1 MISNYNKFLKEKQ
14 MRDILN
20 LLDSILIESEGLT
33 NRKTGAVFTNPAGQ
47 KAFFK
52 QIAFF
57 PVDGGAYQSPEEL
70 AQAISQIEAQLG
82 RQIDFVGTIM
92 KQGGFGVAEFELEDG
107 QPLFAG
113 KHFRQIQI
121 PYNKNNWKN
130 DQVPGEYRLQ
140 TKSTK
145 KESAGYG
152 PSDVLKN
159 LDGQTTQSLIAQISE
174 KFGPDSPLVMAANYV
189 AQGKK
194 SFVIPGDGIQFEAF
208 RDYFCEILHPMAMA
222 SGAYDGN
229 AKEAEKIFFRGS
241 SFAKAA
247 ISFSASKTNG
257 LYDSLMESGGNK
269 IKLSSKGAGGAAAS
283 VSNLSE
289 AVDILARSSKS
300 QDMLN
305 KYKKTI
311 DIIQT
316 IKKSSADM
324 GPVELGAELG
334 IINDTEAQ
342 AIIKLRDDPAR
353 YRDMEAQIQS
363 GNKPRWMTKNLLNIW
378 NSVGVKVPDKATP
391 YNKLLAGLAKSV
403 GTYLNT
409 KTDFGDAAT
418 AILNHSA
425 LVQVDTIATQLPTGE
440 IKLDHFQTTYPS
452 EVVSDV
458 AVLAGDT
465 YMSHKV
471 HGRFSFKIYYGK
483 SKPSQAEL
491 AGDSD
496 SSVSAPVDP
505 APASTTSDELDT
517 VTQKRSKVTA
527 RAGGVE
533 KLGSEKTLGRKRQGQ

>member
-1 MISNYNKFLKEKQ
+1 

-20 LLDSILIESEGLT
+20 LLDFVLTESEGLT
-33 NRKTGAVFTNPAGQ
+33 NRKPGAVFTNPDGQ
-47 KAFFK
+47 KALFK

-57 PVDGGAYQSPEEL
+57 PADGGAYQTPEEL
-70 AQAISQIEAQLG
+70 TQAVSQIESQLG
-82 RQIDFVGTIM
+82 YQIDFVGAVM
-92 KQGGFGVAEFELEDG
+92 RQGGFGVAEFELENG

-113 KHFRQIQI
+113 KYFKQIQV

-152 PSDVLKN
+152 PSDVLTN
-159 LDGQTTQSLIAQISE
+159 LDTQNTQSLLTQIAA
-174 KFGPDSPLVMAANYV
+174 KFGADSPLVMAAKLV
-189 AQGKK
+189 AAGKK
-194 SFVIPGDGIQFEAF
+194 SFVIPCDGIQFEAF

-222 SGAYDGN
+222 SGAFDGN
-229 AKEAEKIFFRGS
+229 AKEAEKIFFKGS

-289 AVDILARSSKS
+289 AVDILARTGKS

-305 KYKKTI
+305 QYQKTI

-316 IKKSSADM
+316 IKKVSAKQAPID
-324 GPVELGAELG
+324 LGLSLG
-334 IINDTEAQ
+334 IINQKEAQ
-342 AIIKLRDDPAR
+342 AITDLATDPTR
-353 YRDMEAQIQS
+353 YRTMETQIQA
-363 GNKPRWMTKNLLNIW
+363 GQLPKWMTKNLLNIW

-391 YNKLLAGLAKSV
+391 YNKILAGLAKSV

-425 LVQVDTIATQLPTGE
+425 LIQVDTIATQLPSGE

-458 AVLAGDT
+458 AVLSGDT
-465 YMSHKV
+465 YMSHHV

-496 SSVSAPVDP
+496 SSVSVSIEPDQ
-505 APASTTSDELDT
+505 APASTTPDDLDT
-517 VTQKRSKVTA
+517 VTQKRTKITA
-527 RAGGVE
+527 RAGGVDPAK
-533 KLGSEKTLGRKRQGQ
+533 KLGSEKTLGRKRQK

>member
-1 MISNYNKFLKEKQ
+1 

-20 LLDSILIESEGLT
+20 LLESVLAESEGLT
-33 NRKTGAVFTNPAGQ
+33 NRKPGAVFTNPAGQ

-57 PVDGGAYQSPEEL
+57 PADGGAYQTPEEL
-70 AQAISQIEAQLG
+70 AQAVSDIESQLG
-82 RQIDFVGTIM
+82 YQIDFVGTIM
-92 KQGGFGVAEFELEDG
+92 KQGGFGVAEFELENG

-113 KHFRQIQI
+113 KYFRQIQV
-121 PYNKNNWKN
+121 PYNNNNWKN
-130 DQVPGEYRLQ
+130 DQVPGEYKLQ

-159 LDGQTTQSLIAQISE
+159 LDNQNTQSLIAQISE

-189 AQGKK
+189 ASGKK

-222 SGAYDGN
+222 SGAFDGN
-229 AKEAEKIFFRGS
+229 AKEAEKIFFKGS
-241 SFAKAA
+241 GFSKAA
-247 ISFSASKTNG
+247 ISFSSSKTNG
-257 LYDSLMESGGNK
+257 LYDSLMETGGNK

-289 AVDILARSSKS
+289 AVDILARAGKS
-300 QDMLN
+300 QEMLN

-311 DIIQT
+311 DIIQN
-316 IKKSSADM
+316 IKRDS
-324 GPVELGAELG
+324 AELG
-334 IINDTEAQ
+334 PINLALSLDIINQAEAN
-342 AIIKLRDDPAR
+342 AIIKLKDDPTR
-353 YRDMEAQIQS
+353 YRNMEAEIQA
-363 GNKPRWMTKNLLNIW
+363 GDRPKWMTKNLLNIW

-391 YNKLLAGLAKSV
+391 FYKILAGLAKSV

-409 KTDFGDAAT
+409 KTDFGSAAA

-425 LVQVDTIATQLPTGE
+425 LIQVDTIATQLPSGE
-440 IKLDHFQTTYPS
+440 IKLEHFQTTYPS

-471 HGRFSFKIYYGK
+471 HGRFSFKIYYGN
-483 SKPSQAEL
+483 SRPDQAEL
-491 AGDSD
+491 AGGSD
-496 SSVSAPVDP
+496 SSVSAKIDDDVPKRNEPD
-505 APASTTSDELDT
+505 DLDT
-517 VTQKRSKVTA
+517 ATQKRSKVTA

-533 KLGSEKTLGRKRQGQ
+533 PDKKLGSEKTLGRKRQR

>member
-1 MISNYNKFLKEKQ
+1 

-20 LLDSILIESEGLT
+20 LLDLVLTESEGLT
-33 NRKTGAVFTNPAGQ
+33 NRKPGAVFTNPAGQ

-57 PVDGGAYQSPEEL
+57 PVDGGAYQTPEEL
-70 AQAISQIEAQLG
+70 AQAIGQIEAQLG
-82 RQIDFVGTIM
+82 HQIDFIGTIM

-107 QPLFAG
+107 RPLFAG
-113 KHFRQIQI
+113 KHFRQIQV

-174 KFGPDSPLVMAANYV
+174 KFGADSPLVMAANYV

-229 AKEAEKIFFRGS
+229 AKEAEKIFFQGS

-324 GPVELGAELG
+324 GPIELGVELS

-342 AIIKLRDDPAR
+342 AIRAVFRDEVKRVGRIAEGFRHLAALRITDNPGEIDILER
-353 YRDMEAQIQS
+353 
-363 GNKPRWMTKNLLNIW
+363 KPL
-378 NSVGVKVPDKATP
+378 GQ
-391 YNKLLAGLAKSV
+391 GLARV
-403 GTYLNT
+403 RVFQPG
-409 KTDFGDAAT
+409 
-418 AILNHSA
+418 H
-425 LVQVDTIATQLPTGE
+425 
-440 IKLDHFQTTYPS
+440 DH
-452 EVVSDV
+452 
-458 AVLAGDT
+458 AGDPEE
-465 YMSHKV
+465 YNVGARHK
-471 HGRFSFKIYYGK
+471 GARRIKIIITRLGHRV
-483 SKPSQAEL
+483 L
-491 AGDSD
+491 
-496 SSVSAPVDP
+496 VRP
-505 APASTTSDELDT
+505 A
-517 VTQKRSKVTA
+517 
-527 RAGGVE
+527 
-533 KLGSEKTLGRKRQGQ
+533 

>member
-1 MISNYNKFLKEKQ
+1 

-20 LLDSILIESEGLT
+20 LLDSILTESEGLT
-33 NRKTGAVFTNPAGQ
+33 NRKPGAVFTNPAGQ

-52 QIAFF
+52 QMAFF
-57 PVDGGAYQSPEEL
+57 PADGGAYQTPEEL
-70 AQAISQIEAQLG
+70 TQAISQIESQLG
-82 RQIDFVGTIM
+82 HQIDFVGTVM
-92 KQGGFGVAEFELEDG
+92 KQGGFGVAEFELENG

-113 KHFRQIQI
+113 KYFRQIQI

-130 DQVPGEYRLQ
+130 DQVPGEYQLQ

-159 LDGQTTQSLIAQISE
+159 LDNQNTQTLLTQIVE
-174 KFGPDSPLVMAANYV
+174 KFGADSPLTMAANYV
-189 AQGKK
+189 AAGKK

-222 SGAYDGN
+222 SGAFDGN

-289 AVDILARSSKS
+289 AVDILARTGKS
-300 QDMLN
+300 QAMLN
-305 KYKKTI
+305 QYQKTI

-316 IKKSSADM
+316 IKKASAKQAPID
-324 GPVELGAELG
+324 LGLSLG
-334 IINDTEAQ
+334 IINEKEALAITNLANDTT
-342 AIIKLRDDPAR
+342 R
-353 YRDMEAQIQS
+353 YRAMESQIQA
-363 GNKPRWMTKNLLNIW
+363 GQLPKWMTKNLLNIW

-391 YNKLLAGLAKSV
+391 FNKLLAGLAKSV

-440 IKLDHFQTTYPS
+440 IKLDYFQTTYPS

-458 AVLAGDT
+458 AVLSGDT
-465 YMSHKV
+465 YMSHHV

-496 SSVSAPVDP
+496 SSVGASIEPDQASAN
-505 APASTTSDELDT
+505 TTSDELDT
-517 VTQKRSKVTA
+517 VAQKRSKVTA
-527 RAGGVE
+527 RAGGVDQTK
-533 KLGSEKTLGRKRQGQ
+533 KLGSEKTLGRKRQR

>member
-1 MISNYNKFLKEKQ
+1 
-14 MRDILN
+14 MRNILD
-20 LLDSILIESEGLT
+20 LFDSVITESEGLT
-33 NRKTGAVFTNPAGQ
+33 NRKPGAVFTNPAGE

-52 QIAFF
+52 QISFF
-57 PVDGGAYQSPEEL
+57 PAEGGTYETPEEL
-70 AQAISQIEAQLG
+70 AQAVAEVESQLG
-82 RQIDFVGTIM
+82 HQIDFTNIM
-92 KQGGFGVAEFELEDG
+92 KQGGFGVAEFELENG

-113 KHFRQIQI
+113 RYFKQIQI

-140 TKSTK
+140 SKSTK
-145 KESAGYG
+145 KETAGYG
-152 PSDVLKN
+152 PSDVLTN
-159 LDGQTTQSLIAQISE
+159 LDNQTTKTLLAQITA
-174 KFGPDSPLVMAANYV
+174 KFGSDSPLTQAAQFV
-189 AQGKK
+189 AAGKK
-194 SFVIPGDGIQFEAF
+194 SFVISGQDVQFEAF

-229 AKEAEKIFFRGS
+229 AREAEKIFFQGS

-247 ISFSASKTNG
+247 ISFSSSKTNG
-257 LYDSLMESGGNK
+257 LYDSLMETGGNK

-289 AVDILARSSKS
+289 AVDILARAGKS
-300 QDMLN
+300 QEMLS

-316 IKKSSADM
+316 IKKDSAEM
-324 GPVELGAELG
+324 GPIDLGVELG
-334 IINDTEAQ
+334 IINEAEAQ
-342 AIIKLRDDPAR
+342 AIVKLKDDPTR
-353 YRDMEAQIQS
+353 YRDMETQIQA

-391 YNKLLAGLAKSV
+391 FYKILAGLAKSV

-409 KTDFGDAAT
+409 KTDFGDAAA

-425 LVQVDTIATQLPTGE
+425 LIQVDTIATQLPNGD

-471 HGRFSFKIYYGK
+471 HGRFSFKIYYGN
-483 SKPSQAEL
+483 SKPDQAEL
-491 AGDSD
+491 AGGSD
-496 SSVSAPVDP
+496 SAVSAELEPERKP
-505 APASTTSDELDT
+505 AKTQVADLDA
-517 VTQKRSKVTA
+517 VTQTRSKIKAAPDVP
-527 RAGGVE
+527 
-533 KLGSEKTLGRKRQGQ
+533 KKYGSEKTLGRKRQR